1 MTMRIDARGIGC
13 PKPVMMAEE
22 ALESIDEG
30 TVEVLVDNEASVR
43 NLSKFAGNNAFYSE
57 SEQVDGYWKVRIA
70 KGYACETPVQEAA
83 RPEAKEAEEE
93 EAAQKDLLLV
103 IGSDVLGKEEELG
116 RVLMKGFLETLKVT
130 RELPHTIFFLNAGVR
145 LTTVD
150 GEIVPILKAI
160 EAMGVEIYSCGTCLK
175 HYGFEDAL
183 KVGRRGSSDI
193 VVEGLKDFQKTVW
206 L

>member
-1 MTMRIDARGIGC
+1 MTMRVDARGMGC

-22 ALESIDEG
+22 ALENIIEG
-30 TVEVLVDNEASVR
+30 TVEVLVDNEASMR
-43 NLSKFAGNNAFYSE
+43 NLSKFARKNALYSE
-57 SEQVDGYWKVRIA
+57 AEQVDGYWKVRIA
-70 KGYACETPVQEAA
+70 KGYSCETAA
-83 RPEAKEAEEE
+83 PEAVALEGKEAEEE
-93 EAAQKDLLLV
+93 AGQKDLLLV
-103 IGSDVLGKEEELG
+103 IGSDVMGKEEDLG

-150 GEIVPILKAI
+150 GEVAPVLKAM
-160 EAMGVEIYSCGTCLK
+160 EDMGVEIYSCGTCLK
-175 HYGFEDAL
+175 HYGLEDSL

-193 VVEGLKDFQKTVW
+193 IVEGLKDFKKIVW